1 MNRNTIINKSF
12 TRAFLGYDA
21 AEVDSFLD
29 DVIRE
34 FDTMRHEL
42 DVARLRNKMLLD
54 ELDRFRRQAKEAA
67 DAEADNEAAKAL
79 DPMRPR
85 KPEPQKKRMPPVRNR
100 RTNIPKKTV
109 QPKKAW
115 TYLG

>member
-54 ELDRFRRQAKEAA
+54 ELRGGKIGRISFEK
-67 DAEADNEAAKAL
+67 
-79 DPMRPR
+79 PR
-85 KPEPQKKRMPPVRNR
+85 GKK
-100 RTNIPKKTV
+100 
-109 QPKKAW
+109 
-115 TYLG
+115 